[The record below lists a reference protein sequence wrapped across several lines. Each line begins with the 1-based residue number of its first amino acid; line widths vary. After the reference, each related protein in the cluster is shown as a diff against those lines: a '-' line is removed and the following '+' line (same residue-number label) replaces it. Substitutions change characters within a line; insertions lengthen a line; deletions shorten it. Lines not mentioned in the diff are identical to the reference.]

1 MTNAVINSLVQMS
14 NEAYHAADG
23 ISKSHTD
30 AAAAG
35 PQHYW
40 AKYIDPNRQPFAPTD
55 DMRIGTLIH
64 AAVLEPDEVGNRYIV
79 LPEEG
84 PNRPTSRQINAK
96 KPSPETLAAI
106 DWWREFE
113 EKAKGKE
120 IVPAEWL
127 ETAWNCRKA
136 IFEEPYAAKL
146 LAHGAPE
153 QAIFATDP
161 ETGLLLKCKPDWLRD
176 GDGIMVDIKS
186 AADASPREFFRVMG
200 KRRYHVQ
207 HPFYADVY
215 KHAFGEKI
223 DHFFYVAVEKTHPF
237 NVGVY
242 YLQNEQILQ
251 AREQYKKDLKVI
263 QEVRSGN
270 GQYVGGYTAKSG
282 PIAADIPPYFFK

>member
-1 MTNAVINSLVQMS
+1 MTNAVINGLVQMS

-79 LPEEG
+79 LPEEA

-136 IFEEPYAAKL
+136 IFAEPYASRL
-146 LAHGAPE
+146 LSNGGTAE
-153 QAIFATDP
+153 QSIFATDP
-161 ETGLLLKCKPDWLRD
+161 ETGILMKCRPDFLTPQ
-176 GDGIMVDIKS
+176 GIMVDIKS
-186 AADASPREFFRVMG
+186 ARDASEDGFGRAIG
-200 KRRYHVQ
+200 DRRYYVQ
-207 HPFYADVY
+207 HPFYGDTF
-215 KHAFGEKI
+215 KHAFGETMK
-223 DHFFYVAVEKTHPF
+223 HFFFVAVEKTYPY

-242 YLQNEQILQ
+242 YLDEEQIEKG
-251 AREQYKKDLKVI
+251 RERYKKDIRVI

-270 GQYVGGYTAKSG
+270 GEYPGGYTAKTG
-282 PIAADIPPYFFK
+282 PRRANIPPFCFK